1 MSVCVLVVP
10 VAVLNLST
18 RRRTL
23 PARAEGQNAPSGIA
37 QLRKSS
43 AQAQQAEHADHM
55 NLDDFI
61 VPSSIGTPAGISP
74 APSSIPEDLPSS
86 GATTISSIPIKQHR
100 RLQEEELPAARASA
114 PSGPPPK
121 KERGGEFH
129 YVQRHV
135 RKTSVDERRV
145 GAVPCVS
152 QIGVLT

>member
-1 MSVCVLVVP
+1 MLT
-10 VAVLNLST
+10 LS
-18 RRRTL
+18 
-23 PARAEGQNAPSGIA
+23 ARMPSRPEGQNAPSGIA

-43 AQAQQAEHADHM
+43 EQAQQSDSHAENM

-86 GATTISSIPIKQHR
+86 NATTISSIPIKQHR
-100 RLQEEELPAARASA
+100 RLQEEELQPARASA
-114 PSGPPPK
+114 PSVPPSNK
-121 KERGGEFH
+121 GRTGEFN

-145 GAVPCVS
+145 RGLHA
-152 QIGVLT
+152 TDRH